1 VTEATAQ
8 QVTPAASAVA
18 PARADAGWIGVLVV
32 IALGLNL
39 RPILTTIGPLLAE
52 IRAGTGLGLQGVSM
66 LTVIP
71 VLCMGGIALFIPWLA
86 RWMAEHRGIVCS
98 LLAIAGACLWRLW
111 AEHGAALIASA
122 ALAGTGVAI
131 IQGLAPGII
140 KRWFPQRVPLT
151 LGLYSAS
158 LMAGGGMAA
167 TLGPRIAHV
176 ADWHVGLGIWVL
188 PALAALVLW
197 VTARPREAL
206 PTTQHG
212 PVLNFFGNRRAW
224 LLAFYFG
231 ATNAG
236 YTSMIAWLPMFYRQL
251 GWSAQ
256 DAGGLIGVMTIF
268 QVIGAFGA
276 PLLARRQPD
285 RRPWLAAMLLAQL
298 MGMTGLLLAPQSGTL
313 LWVALIG
320 CGLGSMF
327 SLCLTLTLDHLPD
340 ARAAGHLA
348 AFVQGIGF
356 IITGIIPYAVGWL
369 RELTGGFQMP
379 WLLLIAIVLA
389 AMVATLRFAPAGY
402 ARAMGRI

>member
-1 VTEATAQ
+1 MSDAAVQ
-8 QVTPAASAVA
+8 GAASTASSTTAV
-18 PARADAGWIGVLVV
+18 RTDAGWIGVAVV

-52 IRAGTGLGLQGVSM
+52 IRAGTGLGLQVASL

-71 VLCMGGIALFIPWLA
+71 VLCIGGIALLLPWLA
-86 RWMAEHRGIVCS
+86 RWMAEHRGVVCS

-111 AEHGAALIASA
+111 ASSGGALIASA

-131 IQGLAPGII
+131 IQGVVPGMI
-140 KRWFPQRVPLT
+140 KRWFPQRVPMA

-158 LMAGGGMAA
+158 LMAGGGIAA
-167 TLGPRIAHV
+167 TLSPRIAHV
-176 ADWHVGLGIWVL
+176 ADWHVGLGVWAL
-188 PALAALVLW
+188 PALAGLVLW
-197 VTARPREAL
+197 MTARPRETAQ
-206 PTTQHG
+206 TAQRG
-212 PVLNFFGNRRAW
+212 PVPNFFGNRRAW
-224 LLAFYFG
+224 LLAVYFG
-231 ATNAG
+231 AANGG

-268 QVIGAFGA
+268 QVIGAFTA
-276 PLLARRQPD
+276 PMLARRWPD
-285 RRPWLAAMLLAQL
+285 RRPWLMAMLLLQL
-298 MGMTGLLLAPQSGTL
+298 VGMAGLVAAPLAGTA

-340 ARAAGHLA
+340 ARAAGYLA

-356 IITGIIPYAVGWL
+356 IITGVIPYAVGWL
-369 RELTGGFQMP
+369 REVTGSFQTP
-379 WLLLIAIVLA
+379 WLMLIVIVIASMLT
-389 AMVATLRFAPAGY
+389 TLRFAPAGY
-402 ARAMGRI
+402 ASAIGRL